1 MLLFYNKTE
10 PFINHFALVPRME
23 LRELKKEVE
32 NLPDVQKNLHHFK
45 ASWLDPLR
53 QKSSPLNLKSL
64 HPHRKKELDR
74 RLVQVHKHLQSL
86 EESNIINTK
95 LQQYA
100 RYLIELKLTTFNGD
114 TQKSKTLKAMLLHDD
129 FLSLKGTIQ
138 QVKDYDQQLTELRQH
153 YKQINVMLQQELS
166 LEETVSF
173 LELPHA
179 RYLQN
184 LLLLGEQQKSII
196 RDLGRHF
203 ITLCKTTKTT
213 AGRP

>member
-1 MLLFYNKTE
+1 MD
-10 PFINHFALVPRME
+10 

-32 NLPDVQKNLHHFK
+32 NLPDVQKNLRHFK
-45 ASWLDPLR
+45 TSWLDPLC
-53 QKSSPLNLKSL
+53 QKSSPVNLKSL
-64 HPHRKKELDR
+64 HPSRKKEFDR

-86 EESNIINTK
+86 EESHIINTK

-114 TQKSKTLKAMLLHDD
+114 AQKYKSITTMLLKDD
-129 FLSLKGTIQ
+129 FLSLRGTIQ
-138 QVKDYDQQLTELRQH
+138 QVKAYDQQLTELRQH
-153 YKQINVMLQQELS
+153 YKHINAMLQQELS

-203 ITLCKTTKTT
+203 ITLSKTT
-213 AGRP
+213 AGKP